1 MLRRFNISAEDKQS
15 NQSKEAKPSSP
26 DIPACEEPE
35 DGLSNFRAQ
44 LLGVDED
51 SLPQELHHADPDG
64 GVSSP
69 AMSRENS
76 SSGPVEHF
84 SKSLPAAEIA
94 GSTENGGHAADSAE
108 GTGGE
113 GPLRDAGEEPAA
125 AGAEETLVSRLERD
139 YSCLNEGFMRTL
151 QRKAPGFRPSFGG
164 EELRR
169 AFAALSGTAL
179 LTPMAA
185 DNTHKAGKRPP
196 SAQIPLP
203 PLSVREVQ
211 DARSRELMFAAKRY
225 SAAFIDNPN
234 DFHAVYNHG
243 LVLQELASVKGRRPA
258 DQERLLLEAC
268 ERYGAALSISR
279 SAHAVLYNWGVAL
292 TDLAR
297 LAKMNGSAEYKS
309 YLHTAGEKY
318 AAALR
323 WNPRNPQ
330 ALNNL
335 GLVLQDLAQGLPGRE
350 QRQLMAW
357 AAAKFRRAIR
367 QRPDFHRAAYNLGT
381 VYYSHAAAL
390 GHHQWPT
397 KDGHSQTV
405 DGAVQT
411 LFQMA
416 AQYVCLAFALEPY
429 KEVYQRSLSVVRAQ
443 LPLPYLRTGYLL
455 TIRPDTAGRV
465 QETWVKNWFV
475 LNEISLA
482 EVEAPRIEEHHALRA
497 ESLLRQLSSSKRSPA
512 HNPQSPPEE
521 AFQPVP
527 KSAPNLRIPL
537 CNVARVQR
545 CFDPSLPQGG
555 GLWLMLRGSSEGVYL
570 VAENDED
577 ADCWADAILLGAF
590 LVEQRR
596 EEALASAL
604 RTPRDSLS

>member
-297 LAKMNGSAEYKS
+297 LAKMNGSAEYK
-309 YLHTAGEKY
+309 
-318 AAALR
+318 
-323 WNPRNPQ
+323 
-330 ALNNL
+330 
-335 GLVLQDLAQGLPGRE
+335 
-350 QRQLMAW
+350 
-357 AAAKFRRAIR
+357 RR
-367 QRPDFHRAAYNLGT
+367 
-381 VYYSHAAAL
+381 S
-390 GHHQWPT
+390 
-397 KDGHSQTV
+397 
-405 DGAVQT
+405 
-411 LFQMA
+411 M
-416 AQYVCLAFALEPY
+416 
-429 KEVYQRSLSVVRAQ
+429 
-443 LPLPYLRTGYLL
+443 
-455 TIRPDTAGRV
+455 
-465 QETWVKNWFV
+465 
-475 LNEISLA
+475 
-482 EVEAPRIEEHHALRA
+482 
-497 ESLLRQLSSSKRSPA
+497 
-512 HNPQSPPEE
+512 
-521 AFQPVP
+521 
-527 KSAPNLRIPL
+527 
-537 CNVARVQR
+537 
-545 CFDPSLPQGG
+545 
-555 GLWLMLRGSSEGVYL
+555 
-570 VAENDED
+570 
-577 ADCWADAILLGAF
+577 
-590 LVEQRR
+590 QRR
-596 EEALASAL
+596 SDGTRETL
-604 RTPRDSLS
+604 RP